1 MIVSGKA
8 KRATED
14 PGALR
19 KISDGAQQWLEKFKD
34 RPVLGDTARD
44 LCDMIDLV
52 NDYAEGNYRE
62 IPKLFLAAIVTALI
76 YVVSP
81 IDLLPGF
88 LDDVLVVGFIM
99 DKGVGGE
106 LKKYREW
113 EKNKI

>member
-52 NDYAEGNYRE
+52 NDYVEGNYRE

-106 LKKYREW
+106 LRKYREW
-113 EKNKI
+113 KKNKI